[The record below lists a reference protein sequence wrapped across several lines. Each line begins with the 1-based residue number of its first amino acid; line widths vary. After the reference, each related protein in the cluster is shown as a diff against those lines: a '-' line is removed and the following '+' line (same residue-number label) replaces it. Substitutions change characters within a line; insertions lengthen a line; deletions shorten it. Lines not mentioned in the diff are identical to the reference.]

1 MDFGGINLNN
11 YKLIEE
17 KYIDEVASNCKVYTH
32 IKTGARVL
40 TLENN
45 DDNKAFGIGFR
56 TPPERGNGVCHIVE
70 HCVLSGSR
78 KFKTKEPFM
87 DLIKSSLQTFLNAMT
102 FPDKTIY
109 PVSSRNEK
117 DFYNLMD
124 VYLDAVFH
132 PAIYEEEKIFLQEG
146 WHYELKDKEDDLKY
160 NGVVYNEMKGVY
172 SASENLVSDAMVF
185 ALHEDSSYG
194 VDSGGDPKL
203 IPSLS
208 YKEFKDYHK
217 KYYHPSNSYIYLYG
231 NQNMEEALDFID
243 KNYLQDFDEAEIN
256 SEIILNDEIK
266 KTKDVEITFSASK
279 EEMKDKIDYLSKGWT
294 LGYADSKMDVFMRD
308 FLAELLID
316 AQGGPLKKAIF
327 DAGLAEDVYA
337 ETSSSL
343 PLDLSIVLKNTEADK
358 KDEFLKLLRESLE
371 KLVEEGIDKDL
382 LEATL
387 NKFEFIFREGGGT
400 QKAIIY
406 YIRALNSWLY
416 DQSPLDALYYND
428 VLSEVKEKLND
439 GFVENYIKEK
449 LLVNEY
455 SVNLVARPE
464 LNKNHREEEEL
475 KKELQELKAKMSDEE
490 IQEIVKKSRDLEEY
504 QNQEDSQ
511 ENKDTIPS
519 LELSDIDDK
528 VTEYPVEE
536 DKLGDVVY
544 LKTHQETNGIVYT
557 TLSHDIS
564 FIEKEEMET
573 MSLILSLIGLI
584 DTKNYTYEEL
594 NNEIYKATG
603 GISFNPS
610 VYVDAKDKEKYVLR
624 MNIKMKSTADKL
636 GRGLEII
643 DEIMN
648 NSLLDSK
655 KRIKELLNI
664 LKSRIEST
672 MLQNGHQFIIS
683 ILKSYYSRVADIQ
696 SHIGGLN
703 YYDFMRDLVEN
714 FEEKWE
720 DFEKESE
727 KIYEKLFVR
736 DNLII
741 STAGNLEDLNKIKPE
756 LEKYIKSLEV
766 KNIVPADYE
775 FERNNKNE
783 GLYTTSNVVYV
794 SKGYNLEDLGLKY
807 RGDLTVLANILNS
820 SYLHNE
826 IRAKGGAYG
835 GGITI
840 GRSGDMATYSYR
852 DPNLKNTVKVYD
864 SIGSFVENVRMSD
877 EDLKNFIIGS
887 MNSFDPLLSPE
898 QVGDI
903 NLSRF
908 ITGLKVEDLEK
919 SKKEALETNLEKLNS
934 YGKIF
939 DEAMKKNYLTAFG
952 SENIIRDGEDLFKE
966 IKSIKWVE
974 DQW

>member
-1 MDFGGINLNN
+1 
-11 YKLIEE
+11 
-17 KYIDEVASNCKVYTH
+17 
-32 IKTGARVL
+32 
-40 TLENN
+40 
-45 DDNKAFGIGFR
+45 
-56 TPPERGNGVCHIVE
+56 
-70 HCVLSGSR
+70 
-78 KFKTKEPFM
+78 
-87 DLIKSSLQTFLNAMT
+87 
-102 FPDKTIY
+102 
-109 PVSSRNEK
+109 
-117 DFYNLMD
+117 
-124 VYLDAVFH
+124 
-132 PAIYEEEKIFLQEG
+132 
-146 WHYELKDKEDDLKY
+146 
-160 NGVVYNEMKGVY
+160 
-172 SASENLVSDAMVF
+172 
-185 ALHEDSSYG
+185 
-194 VDSGGDPKL
+194 
-203 IPSLS
+203 
-208 YKEFKDYHK
+208 
-217 KYYHPSNSYIYLYG
+217 
-231 NQNMEEALDFID
+231 
-243 KNYLQDFDEAEIN
+243 
-256 SEIILNDEIK
+256 
-266 KTKDVEITFSASK
+266 
-279 EEMKDKIDYLSKGWT
+279 MKDKIDYLSKGWT

-358 KDEFLKLLRESLE
+358 KDEFLKILRESLE
-371 KLVEEGIDKDL
+371 KLVKEGIDKDL

-449 LLVNEY
+449 LLDNEY
-455 SVNLVARPE
+455 SVNLIARPE

-490 IQEIVKKSRDLEEY
+490 IEEIVKKSRDLEEY

-519 LELSDIDDK
+519 LELSDIDEK

-536 DKLGDVVY
+536 DRLGDVVY

-557 TLSHDIS
+557 TLSHDMS

-573 MSLILSLIGLI
+573 MSLLLSLIGLI

-756 LEKYIKSLEV
+756 LEKYINSLEM
-766 KNIVPADYE
+766 KNIKPADYE

-794 SKGYNLEDLGLKY
+794 SKGYDLEDLGLKY

-864 SIGSFVENVRMSD
+864 SIGNFVENVKMSD

-939 DEAMKKNYLTAFG
+939 DEAMKKNYLAAFG

-974 DQW
+974 EEW

>member
-1 MDFGGINLNN
+1 MDLGGINLNK

-17 KYIDEVASNCKVYTH
+17 KYIDEVASKCKVYTH

-56 TPPERGNGVCHIVE
+56 TPPVRGNGVCHIVE

-146 WHYELKDKEDDLKY
+146 WHYELKDKDDDLKY

-172 SASENLVSDAMVF
+172 SSSENIVSDAMVF

-208 YKEFKDYHK
+208 YQEFKDYHK

-243 KNYLQDFDEAEIN
+243 KNYLQDFDKAEIN

-266 KTKDVEITFSASK
+266 ETKDVEITFSASK

-294 LGYADSKMDVFMRD
+294 IGYADSKMDVFMRD
-308 FLAELLID
+308 FLAELLIE
-316 AQGGPLKKAIF
+316 AQGGPLRKAIL
-327 DAGLAEDVYA
+327 DAGLAEDVYS

-343 PLDLSIVLKNTEADK
+343 PLDLSIVLKNTDADK
-358 KDEFLKLLRESLE
+358 KDEFLKVLKDTLE

-428 VLSEVKEKLND
+428 VLEVVKEKLDD

-449 LLVNEY
+449 LIDNEY
-455 SVNLVARPE
+455 SVNLLARPE
-464 LNKNHREEEEL
+464 LNKNDKEEEIL
-475 KKELQELKAKMSDEE
+475 RKELEDLKAKMSEEE
-490 IQEIVKKSRDLEEY
+490 IDEIVKKSRDLEDY
-504 QNQEDSQ
+504 QNAEDSK

-519 LELSDIDDK
+519 LDLSDIDEK
-528 VTEYPVEE
+528 VTRYPVEE
-536 DKLGDVVY
+536 DKIGDVIY
-544 LKTHQETNGIVYT
+544 LKSNQETNGIVYT
-557 TLSHDIS
+557 SLSHDIS

-573 MSLILSLIGLI
+573 MSLLLSLIGLI
-584 DTKNYTYEEL
+584 DTENYTYEEL

-603 GISFNPS
+603 GISFNPA

-624 MNIKMKSTADKL
+624 MNIKMKSTADKF

-643 DEIMN
+643 DEIMKR
-648 NSLLDSK
+648 SILDSK
-655 KRIKELLNI
+655 KRVRELLNI

-703 YYDFMRDLVEN
+703 YYKFMRDFVEN
-714 FEEKWE
+714 FEDKWE
-720 DFEKESE
+720 DFEKEAE

-741 STAGNLEDLNKIKPE
+741 STTGNLADLDRLKPE

-766 KNIVPADYE
+766 KNIKPADYE
-775 FERNNKNE
+775 FKRENKNE

-794 SKGYNLEDLGLKY
+794 SKGYDLEDLGLKY

-820 SYLHNE
+820 SFLHNE

-835 GGITI
+835 GGISI

-864 SIGSFVENVRMSD
+864 SIGNFVENLKMED

-898 QVGDI
+898 QIGDI

-908 ITGLKVEDLEK
+908 ITGLTIEDLEK
-919 SKKEALETNLEKLNS
+919 SKKEALETNLERLNT
-934 YGKIF
+934 YGKFF
-939 DEAMKKNYLTAFG
+939 DEAMKINYLAAFG
-952 SENIIRDGEDLFKE
+952 SESIIRDGADLFKE
-966 IKSIKWVE
+966 IKSIKWLVNY
-974 DQW
+974 D

>member
-1 MDFGGINLNN
+1 
-11 YKLIEE
+11 
-17 KYIDEVASNCKVYTH
+17 
-32 IKTGARVL
+32 
-40 TLENN
+40 
-45 DDNKAFGIGFR
+45 
-56 TPPERGNGVCHIVE
+56 
-70 HCVLSGSR
+70 
-78 KFKTKEPFM
+78 
-87 DLIKSSLQTFLNAMT
+87 
-102 FPDKTIY
+102 
-109 PVSSRNEK
+109 SRNEK

-208 YKEFKDYHK
+208 YEEFKDYHK

-243 KNYLQDFDEAEIN
+243 KNYLQDFDKAEIN

-327 DAGLAEDVYA
+327 DAGLAEDVYS

-416 DQSPLDALYYND
+416 DESPLDALYYND

-449 LLVNEY
+449 LLDNEY
-455 SVNLVARPE
+455 SVNLIARPE

-490 IQEIVKKSRDLEEY
+490 IEEIVKKSRDLEEY

-519 LELSDIDDK
+519 LELSDIDEK

-573 MSLILSLIGLI
+573 MSLLLSLIGLI

-610 VYVDAKDKEKYVLR
+610 VYVDAKDKEKYILR

-720 DFEKESE
+720 DFERQSE

-741 STAGNLEDLNKIKPE
+741 STAGNLEDLNRIKPE
-756 LEKYIKSLEV
+756 LEKYINSLEM
-766 KNIVPADYE
+766 KNIKPADYE

-864 SIGSFVENVRMSD
+864 SIGSFVENVKMSE

-908 ITGLKVEDLEK
+908 ITGLKIEDLEK

-939 DEAMKKNYLTAFG
+939 DEAMKKNYLAAFG

-966 IKSIKWVE
+966 IKSIK
-974 DQW
+974 

>member
-1 MDFGGINLNN
+1 MNN

-208 YKEFKDYHK
+208 YEEFKDYHK

-243 KNYLQDFDEAEIN
+243 KNYLQDFDKAEIN

-279 EEMKDKIDYLSKGWT
+279 DEMKDKIDYLSKGWT

-358 KDEFLKLLRESLE
+358 KDEFLKILRESLE

-449 LLVNEY
+449 LLDNEY
-455 SVNLVARPE
+455 SVNLIARPE

-490 IQEIVKKSRDLEEY
+490 IEEIVKKSRDLEEY

-519 LELSDIDDK
+519 LELSDIDEK

-573 MSLILSLIGLI
+573 MSLLLSLIGLI

-720 DFEKESE
+720 DFERQSE

-741 STAGNLEDLNKIKPE
+741 STAGNLEDLNNIKPE
-756 LEKYIKSLEV
+756 LEKYINSLEV
-766 KNIVPADYE
+766 KNIEPADYE

-877 EDLKNFIIGS
+877 ENLKNFIIGS

>member
-208 YKEFKDYHK
+208 YEEFKDYHK

-243 KNYLQDFDEAEIN
+243 KNYLQDFDKADIN
-256 SEIILNDEIK
+256 SKFILNDEIK

-294 LGYADSKMDVFMRD
+294 LGYADSKMNVFMRD

-316 AQGGPLKKAIF
+316 AQGGPLKKAIL

-358 KDEFLKLLRESLE
+358 KDEFLKILRESLE

-439 GFVENYIKEK
+439 GFVENYIKKK
-449 LLVNEY
+449 LLENEY

-490 IQEIVKKSRDLEEY
+490 IQEIVKKSRDLEAY

-519 LELSDIDDK
+519 LELSDIDEK

-573 MSLILSLIGLI
+573 MSLLLSLIGLI

-610 VYVDAKDKEKYVLR
+610 LYVDAKDKEKYVLR

-727 KIYEKLFVR
+727 EIYDKLFVR

-741 STAGNLEDLNKIKPE
+741 STAGNLEDLNNIKPE

-766 KNIVPADYE
+766 KNIKPADYE

-852 DPNLKNTVKVYD
+852 DPNLKNTVRVYD
-864 SIGSFVENVRMSD
+864 SIGSFVENVKMSE

-919 SKKEALETNLEKLNS
+919 SKKEALETNLERLNS

-939 DEAMKKNYLTAFG
+939 DEAMKKNYLAAFG
-952 SENIIRDGEDLFKE
+952 SENIIRDGENLFKE

-974 DQW
+974 EEW

>member
-208 YKEFKDYHK
+208 YEEFKDYHK

-243 KNYLQDFDEAEIN
+243 KNYLQDFDKAEIN

-439 GFVENYIKEK
+439 GFVEKYIKEK
-449 LLVNEY
+449 LLDNEY

-519 LELSDIDDK
+519 LELSDIDEK
-528 VTEYPVEE
+528 VTEYLVEE

-573 MSLILSLIGLI
+573 MSLLLSLIGLI

-741 STAGNLEDLNKIKPE
+741 STAGNLEDLNNIKPE

-766 KNIVPADYE
+766 KNIKPADYE

-794 SKGYNLEDLGLKY
+794 SKGYDLEDLGLKY

-864 SIGSFVENVRMSD
+864 SIGSFVENVKMSED
-877 EDLKNFIIGS
+877 DLKNFIIGS

-939 DEAMKKNYLTAFG
+939 DEAMKKNYLAAFG

-966 IKSIKWVE
+966 IKSIKWLE

>member
-208 YKEFKDYHK
+208 YEEFKDYHK

-243 KNYLQDFDEAEIN
+243 KNYLQDFDKAEIN

-294 LGYADSKMDVFMRD
+294 LGYADSKMNVFMRD

-316 AQGGPLKKAIF
+316 AQGGPLKKAIL

-358 KDEFLKLLRESLE
+358 KNEFLKILRESLE
-371 KLVEEGIDKDL
+371 KLVKEGIDKDL

-439 GFVENYIKEK
+439 GFVENYIKKK
-449 LLVNEY
+449 LLENEY

-490 IQEIVKKSRDLEEY
+490 IQEIVKKSRDLEAY

-519 LELSDIDDK
+519 LELSDIDEK

-573 MSLILSLIGLI
+573 MSLLLSLIGLI

-610 VYVDAKDKEKYVLR
+610 LYVDAKDKEKYVLR
-624 MNIKMKSTADKL
+624 MNIKMKSTTDKL

-714 FEEKWE
+714 FEEKCE

-727 KIYEKLFVR
+727 EIYDKLFVR

-741 STAGNLEDLNKIKPE
+741 STAGNLEDLNNIKPE

-766 KNIVPADYE
+766 KNIKPADYE

-852 DPNLKNTVKVYD
+852 DPNLKNTVRVYD
-864 SIGSFVENVRMSD
+864 SIGSFVENVKMSE

-919 SKKEALETNLEKLNS
+919 SKKEALETNLERLNS

-939 DEAMKKNYLTAFG
+939 DEAMKKNYLAAFG
-952 SENIIRDGEDLFKE
+952 SENIIRDGENLFKE
-966 IKSIKWVE
+966 IKSIK
-974 DQW
+974 

>member
-208 YKEFKDYHK
+208 YEEFKDYHK

-243 KNYLQDFDEAEIN
+243 KNYLQDFDKAEIN

-316 AQGGPLKKAIF
+316 AQGGPLKKAIL

-449 LLVNEY
+449 LLDNEY
-455 SVNLVARPE
+455 SVNLIARPE

-519 LELSDIDDK
+519 LELSDIDEK
-528 VTEYPVEE
+528 VTDYPVKE

-573 MSLILSLIGLI
+573 MSLLLSLIGLI

-683 ILKSYYSRVADIQ
+683 ILKSYYSKVAELQ
-696 SHIGGLN
+696 SQLGGLD
-703 YYDFMRDLVEN
+703 YYEFMIDLVEN
-714 FEEKWE
+714 FEDKWE
-720 DFEKESE
+720 DFEKAAE

-741 STAGNLEDLNKIKPE
+741 STTGNISDLNNIKDE
-756 LEKYIKSLEV
+756 FENYIKKLEV
-766 KNIVPADYE
+766 KNIKRSAYE
-775 FERNNKNE
+775 FSSDNKNE

-794 SKGYNLEDLGLKY
+794 SKGYDLEKLGIKY
-807 RGDLTVLANILNS
+807 TGDLTVLANILNS

-835 GGITI
+835 AGITI
-840 GRSGDMATYSYR
+840 GRNGDMATYSYR
-852 DPNLKNTVKVYD
+852 DPNLKNTVDVYD
-864 SIGSFVENVRMSD
+864 NIGDFVKNLKISD
-877 EDLKNFIIGS
+877 KDLKDFIIGS
-887 MNSFDPLLSPE
+887 MNTFDPLLSPE
-898 QVGDI
+898 QIGDI

-908 ITGLKVEDLEK
+908 ITGLTAEDIEK
-919 SKKEALETNLEKLNS
+919 SKKEALETKVEKLNS
-934 YGKIF
+934 YGKVF
-939 DEAMKKNYLTAFG
+939 DEAMKKNYLAAFG
-952 SENIIRDGEDLFKE
+952 SESIIREDASLFKE
-966 IKSIKWVE
+966 IKSIK
-974 DQW
+974 

>member
-172 SASENLVSDAMVF
+172 SASENLVSDGMVF

-208 YKEFKDYHK
+208 YEEFKDYHK

-243 KNYLQDFDEAEIN
+243 KNYLQDFDKAEIN

-343 PLDLSIVLKNTEADK
+343 PLDLSIVLKNTEVDK
-358 KDEFLKLLRESLE
+358 KAEFLKLLRESLE

-449 LLVNEY
+449 LLENEY

-519 LELSDIDDK
+519 LELSDIDEK

-536 DKLGDVVY
+536 DRLGDVVY

-573 MSLILSLIGLI
+573 MSLLLSLIGLI

-720 DFEKESE
+720 DFERQSE

-741 STAGNLEDLNKIKPE
+741 STAGNLEDLNRIKPE

-766 KNIVPADYE
+766 KNIKPADYE

-794 SKGYNLEDLGLKY
+794 SKGYDLEDLGLKY

-852 DPNLKNTVKVYD
+852 DPNLKNTVRVYD
-864 SIGSFVENVRMSD
+864 SIGSFVESLKISE
-877 EDLKNFIIGS
+877 EDLKDFIIGS

-934 YGKIF
+934 YGKVF
-939 DEAMKKNYLTAFG
+939 DEAMKKNYLAAFG
-952 SENIIRDGEDLFKE
+952 SENIIRDGEGLFKE
-966 IKSIKWVE
+966 IKSIKWLE
-974 DQW
+974 DRW

>member
-1 MDFGGINLNN
+1 MDVGGINLNN

-243 KNYLQDFDEAEIN
+243 KNYLQDFDKAEIN

-266 KTKDVEITFSASK
+266 KTKEVEITFSASK

-327 DAGLAEDVYA
+327 DAGLAEDVYS

-449 LLVNEY
+449 LLDNEY
-455 SVNLVARPE
+455 SVNLIARPE

-490 IQEIVKKSRDLEEY
+490 IEEIVKKSRDLEEY
-504 QNQEDSQ
+504 QNEEDSQ

-519 LELSDIDDK
+519 LELSDIDEK

-573 MSLILSLIGLI
+573 MSLLLSLIGLI

-603 GISFNPS
+603 GIFFNPS
-610 VYVDAKDKEKYVLR
+610 VYVDANDKEKYVLR

-864 SIGSFVENVRMSD
+864 SIGSFVENVRMSE

-919 SKKEALETNLEKLNS
+919 SKKEALETNLERLNS

-939 DEAMKKNYLTAFG
+939 DEAMKKNYLAAFG
-952 SENIIRDGEDLFKE
+952 SENIIRDGENLFKE

-974 DQW
+974 EEW

>member
-208 YKEFKDYHK
+208 YEEFKDYHK

-231 NQNMEEALDFID
+231 NQNMEETLDFID
-243 KNYLQDFDEAEIN
+243 KNYLQDFDKAEIN

-358 KDEFLKLLRESLE
+358 KDEFLKILRESLE

-439 GFVENYIKEK
+439 GFVEKYIKEK
-449 LLVNEY
+449 LLDNEY
-455 SVNLVARPE
+455 SVNLVAKPE

-490 IQEIVKKSRDLEEY
+490 IEEIVKKSRDLEEY

-519 LELSDIDDK
+519 LELSDIDEK

-573 MSLILSLIGLI
+573 MSLLLSLIGLI

-741 STAGNLEDLNKIKPE
+741 STAGNLEDLNNIKPE

-794 SKGYNLEDLGLKY
+794 SKGYDLEDLGLKY

-852 DPNLKNTVKVYD
+852 DPNLKNTVRVYD
-864 SIGSFVENVRMSD
+864 SIGSFVESLKISD

-934 YGKIF
+934 YGKVF
-939 DEAMKKNYLTAFG
+939 DEAMKKNYLAAFG

-966 IKSIKWVE
+966 IKSIK
-974 DQW
+974 

>member
-172 SASENLVSDAMVF
+172 SASENIVSDAMVF
-185 ALHEDSSYG
+185 ALHEGSSYG

-208 YKEFKDYHK
+208 YEEFKDYHK

-243 KNYLQDFDEAEIN
+243 KNYLQDFDKADIN
-256 SEIILNDEIK
+256 SEIILNYEIK

-343 PLDLSIVLKNTEADK
+343 PLDLSIVLKNTDADK
-358 KDEFLKLLRESLE
+358 KDEFLKILRESLE

-439 GFVENYIKEK
+439 GFVEKYIKEK
-449 LLVNEY
+449 LLKNEY

-490 IQEIVKKSRDLEEY
+490 IQEIVKKSRDLEAY
-504 QNQEDSQ
+504 QNEEDSQ

-519 LELSDIDDK
+519 LELSDIDEK

-557 TLSHDIS
+557 TLSHNIS

-573 MSLILSLIGLI
+573 MSLLLSLIGLI

-756 LEKYIKSLEV
+756 LEKYINSLEV
-766 KNIVPADYE
+766 KNIEPADYE
-775 FERNNKNE
+775 FERSNKNE

-794 SKGYNLEDLGLKY
+794 SKGYDLEDLGLKY

-852 DPNLKNTVKVYD
+852 DPNLKNTVRVYY
-864 SIGSFVENVRMSD
+864 SIGNFVENVKMSE

-919 SKKEALETNLEKLNS
+919 SKKEALETNLERLNS

-939 DEAMKKNYLTAFG
+939 DEAMKKNYLAAFG
-952 SENIIRDGEDLFKE
+952 SENIIRDGENLFKE
-966 IKSIKWVE
+966 IKSIK
-974 DQW
+974 

>member
-208 YKEFKDYHK
+208 YEEFKNYHK

-243 KNYLQDFDEAEIN
+243 KNYLQDFDKAEIN

-308 FLAELLID
+308 FLAELLIE
-316 AQGGPLKKAIF
+316 AQGGPLKKAILY
-327 DAGLAEDVYA
+327 AGLAEDVYA

-449 LLVNEY
+449 LLDNEY
-455 SVNLVARPE
+455 SVNLIARPE

-475 KKELQELKAKMSDEE
+475 NKELQELKAKMSDEE

-519 LELSDIDDK
+519 LELSDIDEK
-528 VTEYPVEE
+528 VTEYPVEK

-564 FIEKEEMET
+564 FIEKEEIEI
-573 MSLILSLIGLI
+573 MSLLLSLIGLI
-584 DTKNYTYEEL
+584 DTKNYSYEEL

-741 STAGNLEDLNKIKPE
+741 STAGNLEDLNNIKPE

-766 KNIVPADYE
+766 KNIKPADYE

-794 SKGYNLEDLGLKY
+794 SKGYDLEDLGLKY

-864 SIGSFVENVRMSD
+864 SIGNFVENVKMSD

-939 DEAMKKNYLTAFG
+939 DEAMKKNYLAAFG

-966 IKSIKWVE
+966 IKSIKWLV

>member
-1 MDFGGINLNN
+1 MNN

-208 YKEFKDYHK
+208 YEEFKDYHK

-243 KNYLQDFDEAEIN
+243 KNYLQDFDKAEIN

-327 DAGLAEDVYA
+327 DAGLAEDVYS

-449 LLVNEY
+449 LLDNEY

-475 KKELQELKAKMSDEE
+475 KKELQELKAKMTDEE

-519 LELSDIDDK
+519 LELSDIDEK

-557 TLSHDIS
+557 TLSHYIS

-573 MSLILSLIGLI
+573 MSLLLSLIGLI

-648 NSLLDSK
+648 KSLLDSK

-727 KIYEKLFVR
+727 KIYEKLFIR

-741 STAGNLEDLNKIKPE
+741 STAGNLEELNKIKPE
-756 LEKYIKSLEV
+756 LEKYINSLEV
-766 KNIVPADYE
+766 KNIKPAYYE

-864 SIGSFVENVRMSD
+864 SIGSFVENVKMSED
-877 EDLKNFIIGS
+877 DLKNFIIGS

-919 SKKEALETNLEKLNS
+919 SKKEALETNLERLNS

-939 DEAMKKNYLTAFG
+939 DEAMKKNYLAAFG

-966 IKSIKWVE
+966 IKSIK
-974 DQW
+974 

>member
-17 KYIDEVASNCKVYTH
+17 KNIDEVASNCKVYTH

-208 YKEFKDYHK
+208 YEEFKDYHK

-327 DAGLAEDVYA
+327 DAGLAEDVYS

-439 GFVENYIKEK
+439 GFVEKYIKEK
-449 LLVNEY
+449 LLDNEY

-475 KKELQELKAKMSDEE
+475 KKELQELKAKMTDEE
-490 IQEIVKKSRDLEEY
+490 IEEIVKKSRDLEEY

-519 LELSDIDDK
+519 LELSDIDEK

-536 DKLGDVVY
+536 DKFGDVVY

-573 MSLILSLIGLI
+573 MSLLLSLIGLI

-610 VYVDAKDKEKYVLR
+610 VYVDAMDKEKYVLR

-672 MLQNGHQFIIS
+672 MLQNGHQFIIL

-703 YYDFMRDLVEN
+703 YYDFMRDLVEK
-714 FEEKWE
+714 FEDKWE

-727 KIYEKLFVR
+727 KIYDKLFVR

-766 KNIVPADYE
+766 KNIKPAEYE

-794 SKGYNLEDLGLKY
+794 SKGYDLEDLGLKY

-852 DPNLKNTVKVYD
+852 DPNLKNTVRVYD
-864 SIGSFVENVRMSD
+864 SIGSFVENVKLSD

-919 SKKEALETNLEKLNS
+919 SKKEALETNLERLNS

-939 DEAMKKNYLTAFG
+939 DEAMKKNYLAAFG

-966 IKSIKWVE
+966 VKSIKWVE
-974 DQW
+974 EEW

>member
-1 MDFGGINLNN
+1 MNN

-208 YKEFKDYHK
+208 YEEFKDYHK

-243 KNYLQDFDEAEIN
+243 KNYLQDFDKADIN
-256 SEIILNDEIK
+256 SKFILNDEIK

-294 LGYADSKMDVFMRD
+294 LGYADSKMNVFMRD

-316 AQGGPLKKAIF
+316 AQGGPLKKAIL

-358 KDEFLKLLRESLE
+358 KDEFLKILRESLE

-439 GFVENYIKEK
+439 GFVENYIKKK
-449 LLVNEY
+449 LLENEY

-490 IQEIVKKSRDLEEY
+490 IQEIVKKSRDLEAY

-519 LELSDIDDK
+519 LELSDIDEK

-573 MSLILSLIGLI
+573 MSLLLSLIGLI

-610 VYVDAKDKEKYVLR
+610 LYVDAKDKEKYVLR

-727 KIYEKLFVR
+727 EIYDKLFVR

-741 STAGNLEDLNKIKPE
+741 STAGNLEDLNNIKPE

-766 KNIVPADYE
+766 KNIKPADYE

-852 DPNLKNTVKVYD
+852 DPNLKNTVRVYD
-864 SIGSFVENVRMSD
+864 SIGSFVENVKMSE

-919 SKKEALETNLEKLNS
+919 SKKEALETNLERLNS

-939 DEAMKKNYLTAFG
+939 DEAMKKNYLAAFG
-952 SENIIRDGEDLFKE
+952 SENIIRDGENLFKE
-966 IKSIKWVE
+966 IKSIK
-974 DQW
+974 

>member
-1 MDFGGINLNN
+1 
-11 YKLIEE
+11 
-17 KYIDEVASNCKVYTH
+17 
-32 IKTGARVL
+32 
-40 TLENN
+40 
-45 DDNKAFGIGFR
+45 
-56 TPPERGNGVCHIVE
+56 
-70 HCVLSGSR
+70 
-78 KFKTKEPFM
+78 
-87 DLIKSSLQTFLNAMT
+87 
-102 FPDKTIY
+102 
-109 PVSSRNEK
+109 
-117 DFYNLMD
+117 
-124 VYLDAVFH
+124 
-132 PAIYEEEKIFLQEG
+132 
-146 WHYELKDKEDDLKY
+146 
-160 NGVVYNEMKGVY
+160 
-172 SASENLVSDAMVF
+172 
-185 ALHEDSSYG
+185 
-194 VDSGGDPKL
+194 
-203 IPSLS
+203 
-208 YKEFKDYHK
+208 
-217 KYYHPSNSYIYLYG
+217 
-231 NQNMEEALDFID
+231 
-243 KNYLQDFDEAEIN
+243 
-256 SEIILNDEIK
+256 NDEIK

-358 KDEFLKLLRESLE
+358 KDEFLKILRESLE
-371 KLVEEGIDKDL
+371 KLVKEGIDKDL

-449 LLVNEY
+449 LLDNEY
-455 SVNLVARPE
+455 SVNLIARPE

-490 IQEIVKKSRDLEEY
+490 IEEIVKKSRDLEEY

-519 LELSDIDDK
+519 LELSDIDEK

-536 DKLGDVVY
+536 DRLGDVVY

-557 TLSHDIS
+557 TLSHDMS

-573 MSLILSLIGLI
+573 MSLLLSLIGLI

-756 LEKYIKSLEV
+756 LEKYINSLEM
-766 KNIVPADYE
+766 KNIKPADYE

-794 SKGYNLEDLGLKY
+794 SKGYDLEDLGLKY

-864 SIGSFVENVRMSD
+864 SIGNFVENVKMSD

-939 DEAMKKNYLTAFG
+939 DEAMKKNYLAAFG

-966 IKSIKWVE
+966 IKSIK
-974 DQW
+974 

>member
-1 MDFGGINLNN
+1 MNN

-56 TPPERGNGVCHIVE
+56 TPPEIGNGVCHIVE

-78 KFKTKEPFM
+78 KFRTKEPFM

-124 VYLDAVFH
+124 VYLDAVFY
-132 PAIYEEEKIFLQEG
+132 PSIYEEEKIFLQEG
-146 WHYELKDKEDDLKY
+146 WHYELKDKLDDLKY

-172 SASENLVSDAMVF
+172 SSSENIVSDAMVF
-185 ALHEDSSYG
+185 ALHENSSYG

-208 YKEFKDYHK
+208 YEEFKNYHK

-243 KNYLQDFDEAEIN
+243 KNYLSDFDKKDIN
-256 SEIILNDEIK
+256 SEIILNEELK
-266 KTKDVEITFSASK
+266 ETKDVEITFSASK
-279 EEMKDKIDYLSKGWT
+279 EEMKDDIDYLSKGWT
-294 LGYADSKMDVFMRD
+294 IGYADSKMDVFMRD

-327 DAGLAEDVYA
+327 DKGLAEDVYA

-343 PLDLSIVLKNTEADK
+343 PLDLSIVLKNTDADK
-358 KDEFLKLLRESLE
+358 KDEFLKVLE
-371 KLVEEGIDKDL
+371 DTLKDLVENGIDRDL

-416 DQSPLDALYYND
+416 DESPLDALYYND
-428 VLSEVKEKLND
+428 VLKIVKEKLDDN
-439 GFVENYIKEK
+439 FVENYIKEK
-449 LLVNEY
+449 LIDNPY
-455 SVNLVARPE
+455 SVNLSARPE
-464 LNKNHREEEEL
+464 LNKNDKEEKEL
-475 KKELQELKAKMSDEE
+475 KEKLKDLKAKMSDKE
-490 IQEIVKKSRDLEEY
+490 IDEIVKKSKDLEEY
-504 QNQEDSQ
+504 QSADDSIED
-511 ENKDTIPS
+511 KKTIPA
-519 LELSDIDDK
+519 LELIDIDES
-528 VTEYPVEE
+528 VTDYELEE
-536 DKLGDVVY
+536 DKIDDVVY
-544 LKTHQETNGIVYT
+544 LKSNQETNGIVYT

-564 FIEKEEMET
+564 FVEKEDIEL
-573 MSLILSLIGLI
+573 MSLLLSLIGLI
-584 DTKNYTYEEL
+584 DTKNYFYEEL

-610 VYVDAKDKEKYVLR
+610 VYVDSKDKEKYVLR
-624 MNIKMKSTADKL
+624 MNIKMKSTSDKL

-643 DEIMN
+643 KEIMN
-648 NSLLDSK
+648 NSILDSK

-664 LKSRIEST
+664 LKSRVEST

-683 ILKSYYSRVADIQ
+683 ILKSYYSRVADLQ
-696 SHIGGLN
+696 SHIGGLD
-703 YYDFMRDLVEN
+703 YYNFMRDLVEN
-714 FEEKWE
+714 FEEKW
-720 DFEKESE
+720 DNFEKSAER
-727 KIYEKLFVR
+727 IYENLFVR

-741 STAGNLEDLNKIKPE
+741 SASGNIEDLNKIKNE
-756 LEKYIKSLEV
+756 LQKYIDSLEI
-766 KNIVPADYE
+766 KNIKQADYD
-775 FERNNKNE
+775 FTRDNKNQ
-783 GLYTTSNVVYV
+783 GLYTTSNVVYA
-794 SKGYNLEDLGLKY
+794 SKGYDLEDLGIKY
-807 RGDLTVLANILNS
+807 SGDLTVLANILNS

-835 GGITI
+835 AGISI

-852 DPNLKNTVKVYD
+852 DPNLKNSVRVYD
-864 SIGSFVENVRMSD
+864 SIGTFVENLKVSD

-887 MNSFDPLLSPE
+887 MNAFDPLLSPE

-908 ITGLKVEDLEK
+908 ITGLTREDLEK
-919 SKKEALETNLEKLNS
+919 SKKEALETSVEKLNS

-939 DEAMKKNYLTAFG
+939 DEAMKKNYLAAFG
-952 SENIIRDGEDLFKE
+952 SESIIRDGENLFKE
-966 IKSIKWVE
+966 IKSIK
-974 DQW
+974 

>member
-1 MDFGGINLNN
+1 LNN

-203 IPSLS
+203 ITSLS
-208 YKEFKDYHK
+208 YEEFKDYHK

-243 KNYLQDFDEAEIN
+243 KNYLQDFDKAEIN

-327 DAGLAEDVYA
+327 DAGLAEDVYS

-449 LLVNEY
+449 LLDNEY

-519 LELSDIDDK
+519 LELSDIDEK

-564 FIEKEEMET
+564 FIEKEDMET
-573 MSLILSLIGLI
+573 MSLLLSLIGLI

-643 DEIMN
+643 DEITN

-741 STAGNLEDLNKIKPE
+741 STAGNLEDINNIKPE
-756 LEKYIKSLEV
+756 LEKYINSLE
-766 KNIVPADYE
+766 IE
-775 FERNNKNE
+775 
-783 GLYTTSNVVYV
+783 
-794 SKGYNLEDLGLKY
+794 KY
-807 RGDLTVLANILNS
+807 
-820 SYLHNE
+820 
-826 IRAKGGAYG
+826 
-835 GGITI
+835 
-840 GRSGDMATYSYR
+840 
-852 DPNLKNTVKVYD
+852 
-864 SIGSFVENVRMSD
+864 
-877 EDLKNFIIGS
+877 
-887 MNSFDPLLSPE
+887 
-898 QVGDI
+898 
-903 NLSRF
+903 
-908 ITGLKVEDLEK
+908 
-919 SKKEALETNLEKLNS
+919 
-934 YGKIF
+934 
-939 DEAMKKNYLTAFG
+939 
-952 SENIIRDGEDLFKE
+952 
-966 IKSIKWVE
+966 
-974 DQW
+974 

>member
-208 YKEFKDYHK
+208 YEEFKDYHK

-243 KNYLQDFDEAEIN
+243 KNYLQDFDKAEIN

-327 DAGLAEDVYA
+327 DAGLAEDVYS

-449 LLVNEY
+449 LLDNEY

-519 LELSDIDDK
+519 LELSDIDEK

-573 MSLILSLIGLI
+573 MSLLLSLIGLI

-720 DFEKESE
+720 DFERQSE
-727 KIYEKLFVR
+727 KIYDKLFVR

-756 LEKYIKSLEV
+756 LEKHIKSLEV
-766 KNIVPADYE
+766 KNIKPADYE

-807 RGDLTVLANILNS
+807 MGDLTVLANILNS

-852 DPNLKNTVKVYD
+852 DPNLKNTVKVYE
-864 SIGSFVENVRMSD
+864 SIGSFVENVKMSD
-877 EDLKNFIIGS
+877 EDLKDFIIGS

-939 DEAMKKNYLTAFG
+939 DEAMKKNYLAAFG
-952 SENIIRDGEDLFKE
+952 SENIIRDGENLFKE
-966 IKSIKWVE
+966 IKSIKWLE

>member
-1 MDFGGINLNN
+1 MNN

-208 YKEFKDYHK
+208 YEEFKDYHK

-231 NQNMEEALDFID
+231 NQNMEEALEFID
-243 KNYLQDFDEAEIN
+243 KNYLQDFDKAEIN

-294 LGYADSKMDVFMRD
+294 LGYADSKLDVFMRD

-371 KLVEEGIDKDL
+371 KLVKEGIDKDL

-449 LLVNEY
+449 LLDNEY
-455 SVNLVARPE
+455 SVNLIARPE

-504 QNQEDSQ
+504 QNEEDSQ

-519 LELSDIDDK
+519 LELSDIDEK

-573 MSLILSLIGLI
+573 MSLLLSLIGLI

-610 VYVDAKDKEKYVLR
+610 VYVDTKDKEKYVLR

-648 NSLLDSK
+648 NSLFDSK

-683 ILKSYYSRVADIQ
+683 ILKSYYSRVAEIQ
-696 SHIGGLN
+696 SHIGGLY

-756 LEKYIKSLEV
+756 LEKYIESLEV
-766 KNIVPADYE
+766 KNIKPADYE

-794 SKGYNLEDLGLKY
+794 SKGYDLEDLGLKY

-898 QVGDI
+898 QVGGI

-919 SKKEALETNLEKLNS
+919 SKKEALETNLERLNS

-939 DEAMKKNYLTAFG
+939 DEAMKKNYLAAFG
-952 SENIIRDGEDLFKE
+952 SENIIRDGEGLFKE
-966 IKSIKWVE
+966 IKSIKWLE
-974 DQW
+974 DRW

>member
-1 MDFGGINLNN
+1 MNN

-208 YKEFKDYHK
+208 YEEFKDYHK

-243 KNYLQDFDEAEIN
+243 KNYLQDFDKAEIN

-343 PLDLSIVLKNTEADK
+343 PLDLSIVLKNTEVDK
-358 KDEFLKLLRESLE
+358 KAEFLKLLRESLE

-449 LLVNEY
+449 LLDNEY

-475 KKELQELKAKMSDEE
+475 KKELQELKAKMSDDE

-519 LELSDIDDK
+519 LELSDIDEK

-564 FIEKEEMET
+564 FIEKEDMET
-573 MSLILSLIGLI
+573 MSLLLSLIGLI

-766 KNIVPADYE
+766 KNIKPADYE

-864 SIGSFVENVRMSD
+864 SIGSFVENVKMSD

-919 SKKEALETNLEKLNS
+919 SKKEALETNLERLNS

-939 DEAMKKNYLTAFG
+939 DEAMKKNYLAAFG

-966 IKSIKWVE
+966 VKSIKWVE
-974 DQW
+974 EEW

>member
-208 YKEFKDYHK
+208 YEEFKDYHK

-243 KNYLQDFDEAEIN
+243 KNYLQDFDKAEIN

-327 DAGLAEDVYA
+327 DAGLAEDVYS

-449 LLVNEY
+449 LLDNEY

-475 KKELQELKAKMSDEE
+475 KKELQELKAKMTDEE

-519 LELSDIDDK
+519 LEFSDIDEK

-557 TLSHDIS
+557 TLSHYIS

-573 MSLILSLIGLI
+573 MSLLLSLIGLI

-648 NSLLDSK
+648 KSLLDSK

-727 KIYEKLFVR
+727 KIYEKLFIR

-741 STAGNLEDLNKIKPE
+741 STAGNLEELNKIKPE
-756 LEKYIKSLEV
+756 LEKYINSLEV
-766 KNIVPADYE
+766 KNIKPAYYE

-864 SIGSFVENVRMSD
+864 SIGSFVENVKMSED
-877 EDLKNFIIGS
+877 DLKNFIIGS

-919 SKKEALETNLEKLNS
+919 SKKEALETNLERLNS

-939 DEAMKKNYLTAFG
+939 DEAMKKNYLAAFG

-966 IKSIKWVE
+966 IKSIKWLV

>member
-172 SASENLVSDAMVF
+172 SASENIVSDAMVF
-185 ALHEDSSYG
+185 ALHEGSSYG

-208 YKEFKDYHK
+208 YEEFKDYHK

-243 KNYLQDFDEAEIN
+243 KNYLQDFDKADIN
-256 SEIILNDEIK
+256 SEIILNYEIK

-343 PLDLSIVLKNTEADK
+343 PLDLSIVLKNTDADK
-358 KDEFLKLLRESLE
+358 KDEFLKILRESLE

-439 GFVENYIKEK
+439 GFVEKYIKEK
-449 LLVNEY
+449 LLKNEY

-490 IQEIVKKSRDLEEY
+490 IQEIVKKSRDLEAY
-504 QNQEDSQ
+504 QNEEDSQ

-519 LELSDIDDK
+519 LELSDIDEK

-557 TLSHDIS
+557 TLSHNIS

-573 MSLILSLIGLI
+573 MSLLLSLIGLI

-756 LEKYIKSLEV
+756 LEKYINSLEV
-766 KNIVPADYE
+766 KNIEPADYE
-775 FERNNKNE
+775 FERSNKNE

-794 SKGYNLEDLGLKY
+794 SKGYDLEDLGLKY

-852 DPNLKNTVKVYD
+852 DPNLKNTVRVYY
-864 SIGSFVENVRMSD
+864 SIGNFVENVKMSE

-919 SKKEALETNLEKLNS
+919 SKKEALETNLERLNS

-939 DEAMKKNYLTAFG
+939 DEAMKKNYLAAFG
-952 SENIIRDGEDLFKE
+952 SENIIRDGENLFKE

-974 DQW
+974 EEW

>member
-208 YKEFKDYHK
+208 YEEFKDYHK

-243 KNYLQDFDEAEIN
+243 KNYLQDFDKAEIN

-358 KDEFLKLLRESLE
+358 KDEFLKILRESLE

-449 LLVNEY
+449 LLDNEY

-475 KKELQELKAKMSDEE
+475 KKELQELKAKMTDEE
-490 IQEIVKKSRDLEEY
+490 IEEIVKKSRDLEEY

-519 LELSDIDDK
+519 LELSDIDEK

-573 MSLILSLIGLI
+573 MSLLLSLIGLI

-610 VYVDAKDKEKYVLR
+610 DYVDAKDKEKYVLR

-643 DEIMN
+643 DEITN

-672 MLQNGHQFIIS
+672 MLQNGRQFIIS

-756 LEKYIKSLEV
+756 LEKYINSLEV
-766 KNIVPADYE
+766 KNIKPADYE

-864 SIGSFVENVRMSD
+864 SIGSFVENVKMSD

-974 DQW
+974 EEW

>member
-208 YKEFKDYHK
+208 YEEFKNYHK

-243 KNYLQDFDEAEIN
+243 KNYLQDFDKAEIN

-308 FLAELLID
+308 FLAELLIE
-316 AQGGPLKKAIF
+316 AQGGPLKKAILY
-327 DAGLAEDVYA
+327 AGLAEDVYA

-449 LLVNEY
+449 LLDNEY
-455 SVNLVARPE
+455 SVNLIARPE

-490 IQEIVKKSRDLEEY
+490 IEEIVKKSRDLEEY

-519 LELSDIDDK
+519 LELSDIDEK

-573 MSLILSLIGLI
+573 MSLLLSLIGLI

-610 VYVDAKDKEKYVLR
+610 VYVDAKDKEKYILR

-720 DFEKESE
+720 DFERQSE
-727 KIYEKLFVR
+727 KIYDKLFVR

-741 STAGNLEDLNKIKPE
+741 STAGNLEDLNNIKPE
-756 LEKYIKSLEV
+756 LEKYINSLEV
-766 KNIVPADYE
+766 KNIEPADYE

>member
-1 MDFGGINLNN
+1 MD
-11 YKLIEE
+11 
-17 KYIDEVASNCKVYTH
+17 
-32 IKTGARVL
+32 
-40 TLENN
+40 
-45 DDNKAFGIGFR
+45 
-56 TPPERGNGVCHIVE
+56 
-70 HCVLSGSR
+70 
-78 KFKTKEPFM
+78 
-87 DLIKSSLQTFLNAMT
+87 
-102 FPDKTIY
+102 
-109 PVSSRNEK
+109 
-117 DFYNLMD
+117 
-124 VYLDAVFH
+124 
-132 PAIYEEEKIFLQEG
+132 
-146 WHYELKDKEDDLKY
+146 
-160 NGVVYNEMKGVY
+160 
-172 SASENLVSDAMVF
+172 
-185 ALHEDSSYG
+185 
-194 VDSGGDPKL
+194 
-203 IPSLS
+203 
-208 YKEFKDYHK
+208 
-217 KYYHPSNSYIYLYG
+217 
-231 NQNMEEALDFID
+231 
-243 KNYLQDFDEAEIN
+243 
-256 SEIILNDEIK
+256 
-266 KTKDVEITFSASK
+266 
-279 EEMKDKIDYLSKGWT
+279 
-294 LGYADSKMDVFMRD
+294 
-308 FLAELLID
+308 
-316 AQGGPLKKAIF
+316 
-327 DAGLAEDVYA
+327 
-337 ETSSSL
+337 
-343 PLDLSIVLKNTEADK
+343 
-358 KDEFLKLLRESLE
+358 
-371 KLVEEGIDKDL
+371 
-382 LEATL
+382 
-387 NKFEFIFREGGGT
+387 
-400 QKAIIY
+400 
-406 YIRALNSWLY
+406 
-416 DQSPLDALYYND
+416 
-428 VLSEVKEKLND
+428 
-439 GFVENYIKEK
+439 
-449 LLVNEY
+449 NEY

-490 IQEIVKKSRDLEEY
+490 IQEIVKKSRDLEYY
-504 QNQEDSQ
+504 QNEEDSQ

-519 LELSDIDDK
+519 LELSDIDEK

-536 DKLGDVVY
+536 DKIGDVVY

-573 MSLILSLIGLI
+573 MSLLLSLIGLI

>member
-208 YKEFKDYHK
+208 YEEFKNYHK

-243 KNYLQDFDEAEIN
+243 KNYLQDFDKAEIN

-308 FLAELLID
+308 FLAELLIE
-316 AQGGPLKKAIF
+316 AQGGPLKKAILY
-327 DAGLAEDVYA
+327 AGLAEDVYA

-449 LLVNEY
+449 LLDNEY
-455 SVNLVARPE
+455 SVNLIARPE

-475 KKELQELKAKMSDEE
+475 NKELQELKAKMSDEE

-519 LELSDIDDK
+519 LELSDIDEK
-528 VTEYPVEE
+528 VTEYPVEK

-564 FIEKEEMET
+564 FIEKEEIEI
-573 MSLILSLIGLI
+573 MSLLLSLIGLI
-584 DTKNYTYEEL
+584 DTKNYSYEEL

-741 STAGNLEDLNKIKPE
+741 STAGNLEDLNNIKPE

-766 KNIVPADYE
+766 KNIKPADYE

-794 SKGYNLEDLGLKY
+794 SKGYDLEDLGLKY

-864 SIGSFVENVRMSD
+864 SIGNFVENVKMSD

-939 DEAMKKNYLTAFG
+939 DEAMKKNYLAAFG

-966 IKSIKWVE
+966 IKSIK
-974 DQW
+974 

>member
-1 MDFGGINLNN
+1 MNN

-208 YKEFKDYHK
+208 YEEFKDYHK

-231 NQNMEEALDFID
+231 NQNMEEALEFID
-243 KNYLQDFDEAEIN
+243 KNYLQDFDKAEIN

-294 LGYADSKMDVFMRD
+294 LGYADSKLDVFMRD

-327 DAGLAEDVYA
+327 DAGLAEDVYSK
-337 ETSSSL
+337 TSSSL
-343 PLDLSIVLKNTEADK
+343 PLNLSIVLKNTEANK

-371 KLVEEGIDKDL
+371 KLVKEGIDKDL

-449 LLVNEY
+449 LLDNEY
-455 SVNLVARPE
+455 SVNLIARPE

-504 QNQEDSQ
+504 QNEEDSQ

-519 LELSDIDDK
+519 LELSDIDEK

-573 MSLILSLIGLI
+573 MSLLLSLIGLI

-610 VYVDAKDKEKYVLR
+610 VYVDTKDKEKYVLR

-648 NSLLDSK
+648 NSLFDSK

-683 ILKSYYSRVADIQ
+683 ILKSYYSRVAEIQ
-696 SHIGGLN
+696 SHIGGLY

-756 LEKYIKSLEV
+756 LEKYIESLEV
-766 KNIVPADYE
+766 KNIKPADYE

-794 SKGYNLEDLGLKY
+794 SKGYDLEDLGLKY

-898 QVGDI
+898 QVGGI

-919 SKKEALETNLEKLNS
+919 SKKEALETNLERLNS

-939 DEAMKKNYLTAFG
+939 DEAMKKNYLAAFG
-952 SENIIRDGEDLFKE
+952 SENIIRDGEGLFKE
-966 IKSIKWVE
+966 IKSIKWLE
-974 DQW
+974 DRW

>member
-1 MDFGGINLNN
+1 MNN

-208 YKEFKDYHK
+208 YEEFKDYHK

-243 KNYLQDFDEAEIN
+243 KNYLQDFDKAEIN

-358 KDEFLKLLRESLE
+358 KDEFLKILRESLE

-439 GFVENYIKEK
+439 GFVEKYIKEK
-449 LLVNEY
+449 LLDNEY
-455 SVNLVARPE
+455 SVNLVAKPE

-490 IQEIVKKSRDLEEY
+490 IEEIVKKSRDLEEY

-519 LELSDIDDK
+519 LELSDIDEK

-573 MSLILSLIGLI
+573 MSLLLSLIGLI

-664 LKSRIEST
+664 LK
-672 MLQNGHQFIIS
+672 
-683 ILKSYYSRVADIQ
+683 
-696 SHIGGLN
+696 
-703 YYDFMRDLVEN
+703 
-714 FEEKWE
+714 
-720 DFEKESE
+720 
-727 KIYEKLFVR
+727 
-736 DNLII
+736 
-741 STAGNLEDLNKIKPE
+741 
-756 LEKYIKSLEV
+756 
-766 KNIVPADYE
+766 
-775 FERNNKNE
+775 
-783 GLYTTSNVVYV
+783 
-794 SKGYNLEDLGLKY
+794 
-807 RGDLTVLANILNS
+807 
-820 SYLHNE
+820 
-826 IRAKGGAYG
+826 
-835 GGITI
+835 
-840 GRSGDMATYSYR
+840 
-852 DPNLKNTVKVYD
+852 
-864 SIGSFVENVRMSD
+864 
-877 EDLKNFIIGS
+877 
-887 MNSFDPLLSPE
+887 
-898 QVGDI
+898 I
-903 NLSRF
+903 NLS
-908 ITGLKVEDLEK
+908 T
-919 SKKEALETNLEKLNS
+919 
-934 YGKIF
+934 
-939 DEAMKKNYLTAFG
+939 
-952 SENIIRDGEDLFKE
+952 
-966 IKSIKWVE
+966 
-974 DQW
+974 

>member
-208 YKEFKDYHK
+208 YEEFKDYHK

-243 KNYLQDFDEAEIN
+243 KNYLQDFDKAEIN

-449 LLVNEY
+449 LLDNEY
-455 SVNLVARPE
+455 SVNLIARPE

-519 LELSDIDDK
+519 LELSDIDEK

-573 MSLILSLIGLI
+573 MSLLLSLIGLI

-703 YYDFMRDLVEN
+703 YYGFMRDLVEK

-756 LEKYIKSLEV
+756 LEKYINSLEV
-766 KNIVPADYE
+766 KNIKPADYE

-807 RGDLTVLANILNS
+807 SGDLTVLANILNS

-864 SIGSFVENVRMSD
+864 SIGSFVENVKMSE

-974 DQW
+974 EEW